1 MATQEDN
8 ALAEIQYVMQG
19 TNWSLHATYAFGIGV
34 GVQVKDR
41 TRKIGPII
49 FPSETQTL
57 ADVLSMLGDM
67 AAREDG
73 K

>member
-1 MATQEDN
+1 VSGEDAT
-8 ALAEIQYVMQG
+8 LAEIRHVMRG

-34 GVQVKDR
+34 GVQVKVR

-49 FPSETQTL
+49 FPSERQTL

-67 AAREDG
+67 ASQEPTS
-73 K
+73 